1 MVLLPHNL
9 HAQVGRLER
18 DIPLRSL
25 QVGSHRQ
32 GVYNS
37 PAGTSYTAE
46 KRTNNKKTKVMT
58 SNKEKIESLNK
69 AMNVLNELYYFT
81 NDNETML
88 KQKMASAYDTLKYMK
103 SLMTKKEQETNPF
116 NEGDDYW
123 TIENNKVVRSCWDDI
138 SEELFD
144 ENPNTKLFKSKEEAE
159 KEQETNPIQAQ
170 MKFRM
175 PNGTDKY
182 VTKTFNDKK
191 HMRAYIDKVCK
202 QEDCDLDE
210 VWH

>member
-46 KRTNNKKTKVMT
+46 KRINNTKTKVMT
-58 SNKEKIESLNK
+58 TNKEKIESLNK

-103 SLMTKKEQETNPF
+103 SLMTKKEQETNP
-116 NEGDDYW
+116 
-123 TIENNKVVRSCWDDI
+123 
-138 SEELFD
+138 
-144 ENPNTKLFKSKEEAE
+144 
-159 KEQETNPIQAQ
+159 IQAQ

-210 VWH
+210 VWY

>member
-1 MVLLPHNL
+1 MLNLYWARGRKTILLLHNL

-18 DIPLRSL
+18 DVPLRSL

-37 PAGTSYTAE
+37 PAGISYTAE

-58 SNKEKIESLNK
+58 
-69 AMNVLNELYYFT
+69 T
-81 NDNETML
+81 
-88 KQKMASAYDTLKYMK
+88 
-103 SLMTKKEQETNPF
+103 
-116 NEGDDYW
+116 
-123 TIENNKVVRSCWDDI
+123 
-138 SEELFD
+138 
-144 ENPNTKLFKSKEEAE
+144 

-210 VWH
+210 VWY

>member
-18 DIPLRSL
+18 DVPLRSL

-37 PAGTSYTAE
+37 QTGISYTAE

-58 SNKEKIESLNK
+58 SNKEKIERLKK
-69 AMNVLNELYYFT
+69 AMNVLNEQYHFT
-81 NDNETML
+81 DDSDKML
-88 KQKMASAYDTLKYMK
+88 KGKISQAYDTINYVKNLI
-103 SLMTKKEQETNPF
+103 SI
-116 NEGDDYW
+116 DYAN
-123 TIENNKVVRSCWDDI
+123 ENNDLTCGECASDIDLCKCNKV
-138 SEELFD
+138 
-144 ENPNTKLFKSKEEAE
+144 N
-159 KEQETNPIQAQ
+159 AQ

-191 HMRAYIDKVCK
+191 DMRAYIDKVCR